1 MSSRTPSF
9 PVEYFSIFPENPE
22 GGYTGR
28 KDVRS
33 WCEGSVRYWEGL
45 AQQPALAHHFPST
58 QAGGGFI
65 RGWGLHV
72 SSSHVSSV
80 DYDSGP
86 WPQHPAD
93 KSCQN
98 LPGLLTSSRRQ
109 IFLSRWGRGLPW
121 GTQVR
126 SQDKDHFLF
135 LLFDFVLR
143 DSPEGSR

>member
-86 WPQHPAD
+86 GL
-93 KSCQN
+93 SI
-98 LPGLLTSSRRQ
+98 LLTRAARTPWPTH
-109 IFLSRWGRGLPW
+109 IFKK
-121 GTQVR
+121 T
-126 SQDKDHFLF
+126 DFLITVGKRPP
-135 LLFDFVLR
+135 LGHP
-143 DSPEGSR
+143 SEITG